1 MGTALLAAESA
12 VGTSVLTGEVLTQI
26 QQGFADMS
34 ATVTQ
39 VAGIAVVAAV
49 GVIGLT
55 VGINYALKKIKGV
68 MSKAS

>member
-1 MGTALLAAESA
+1 MPILASA
-12 VGTSVLTGEVLTQI
+12 VTGTSVLTGEVLTQI
-26 QQGFADMS
+26 QQGFADMT
-34 ATVTQ
+34 ATVKD

-68 MSKAS
+68 MSKAA

>member
-1 MGTALLAAESA
+1 MPILASA
-12 VGTSVLTGEVLTQI
+12 VTGTSVLTGEVLTQI
-26 QQGFADMS
+26 QQGFADMT
-34 ATVTQ
+34 ATVTD

-68 MSKAS
+68 MSKAA

>member
-1 MGTALLAAESA
+1 MPILASS
-12 VGTSVLTGEVLTQI
+12 VTGTSVLTGEVLTQI
-26 QQGFADMS
+26 QQGFADMT
-34 ATVTQ
+34 ATVTD

-68 MSKAS
+68 MSKAA

>member
-1 MGTALLAAESA
+1 MTGIMASA
-12 VGTSVLTGEVLTQI
+12 VTGTSVLTGDVLKQI
-26 QQGFADMS
+26 QQGFADMT
-34 ATVTQ
+34 ATVTD

-68 MSKAS
+68 MSKAA

>member
-1 MGTALLAAESA
+1 MPILASA
-12 VGTSVLTGEVLTQI
+12 VTGSSVLEGEVLTQI

-68 MSKAS
+68 MSKAA

>member
-1 MGTALLAAESA
+1 MPILASA
-12 VGTSVLTGEVLTQI
+12 VSGTSVLTGEVLTQI
-26 QQGFADMS
+26 QQGFADMT
-34 ATVTQ
+34 ATVTD

-68 MSKAS
+68 MSKAA